1 LPQAQYQTG
10 RFEVQ
15 RGDVIVLYT
24 DGVSE
29 SMNAEDE
36 EWGEE
41 SLIACA
47 KTCCDLS
54 AREALDHLMS
64 AAVEFARGAPQHDDM
79 TLMVIRVLP

>member
-1 LPQAQYQTG
+1 MSQCDHIGLLPQAQYQTG
-10 RFEVQ
+10 RFELQ

-54 AREALDHLMS
+54 AR
-64 AAVEFARGAPQHDDM
+64 DM
-79 TLMVIRVLP
+79 TLMVIRVVP